1 MRAISYFLIAALT
14 TLLPELSELE
24 EMGDVSGL
32 AWAKAGI
39 AAVLAGLVAVRA
51 LMDRKLTDKRDGF

>member
-1 MRAISYFLIAALT
+1 MRKVSYFLIAAFT

-24 EMGDVSGL
+24 QMAQVSGI

-51 LMDRKLTDKRDGF
+51 LMDRRDTDERDGF